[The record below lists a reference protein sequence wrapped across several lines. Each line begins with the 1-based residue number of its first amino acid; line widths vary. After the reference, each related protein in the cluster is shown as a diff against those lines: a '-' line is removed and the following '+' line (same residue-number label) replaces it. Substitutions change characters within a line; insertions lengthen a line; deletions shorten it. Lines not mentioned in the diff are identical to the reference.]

1 MGLLR
6 SIWTNCNE
14 TQGNGKLFVVWKC
27 GDLDREGEEIVFSLE
42 PKVGEGPGRGG
53 RNGNR
58 HPRHLE
64 TGQGAVGPGSVYERR
79 SDPGGRGRYRL
90 LQRELKSSFQPE
102 SQGTPGVHELF
113 SGDGRRQ
120 LDSGRACG
128 KGKILYQR
136 CFWHSPY
143 PLKFS
148 LFQGRV
154 KVKRESPECLSVM
167 ARI

>member
-1 MGLLR
+1 MKLKEMENFVWCGNVE
-6 SIWTNCNE
+6 IWTEKEKRSSFRSNRRWE
-14 TQGNGKLFVVWKC
+14 KA
-27 GDLDREGEEIVFSLE
+27 RGE
-42 PKVGEGPGRGG
+42 GG